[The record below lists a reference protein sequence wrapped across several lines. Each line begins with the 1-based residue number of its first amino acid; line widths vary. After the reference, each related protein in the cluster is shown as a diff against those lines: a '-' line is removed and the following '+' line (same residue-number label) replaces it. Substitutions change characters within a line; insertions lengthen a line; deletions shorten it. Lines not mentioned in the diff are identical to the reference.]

1 MQIYSLQELL
11 KQYMKWG
18 FNFDSISVATQIPEE
33 ELRQLYS
40 DKNYRL
46 QDKDKEKYLVVF
58 LLQICCEK
66 PDNDWYYRAQLEN
79 LTQYFKLPPEAIANY
94 IGVDVDGLLAF
105 ESSSD
110 KGRIEKCIAHLFTT
124 FIRDP
129 RYSV

>member
-66 PDNDWYYRAQLEN
+66 PDNDGYYRAQLEN

-124 FIRDP
+124 CIRDP